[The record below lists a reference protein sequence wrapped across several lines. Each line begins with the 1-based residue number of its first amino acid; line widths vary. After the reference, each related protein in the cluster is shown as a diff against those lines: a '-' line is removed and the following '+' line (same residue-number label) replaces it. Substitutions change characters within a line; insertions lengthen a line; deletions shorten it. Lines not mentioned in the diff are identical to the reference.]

1 MARQSDKKASNLVS
15 TFYVIDQYLPRT
27 TCSTSDLLFIL
38 LSIIYKVIDQLYDE
52 RNLLH
57 TSINQKVE
65 EAQMMATAAQL
76 DALTA
81 VNAKRYVSAHKINAI
96 TANNKF
102 RIKDFHAMRKNH
114 MNQLVSL
121 KSEVKSK

>member
-1 MARQSDKKASNLVS
+1 MS
-15 TFYVIDQYLPRT
+15 TFYVIDQYLSCT
-27 TCSTSDLLFIL
+27 TCSTSDLSLIIL
-38 LSIIYKVIDQLYDE
+38 SVLYKVINKLYDE